1 MYNGYSY
8 QQIAL
13 MNRIRLLWSQHVYWT
28 RFFILSTVYEL
39 PDLEAVTSR
48 LMENPKDFAQ
58 MLTPFFGPRNALQ
71 FQKLF
76 TEHLS
81 IGGDLVNAA
90 KNKDQKLADDL
101 RKKWYENADQI
112 AEFLASINRFWD
124 EEMWRS
130 MMYKHLDMTEKEVS
144 LRLQGAYTPDI
155 HMFGRI
161 EQEALRMADY
171 MFSGIV
177 SQPL

>member
-8 QQIAL
+8 QQINL
-13 MNRIRLLWSQHVYWT
+13 LNRIRMLWTQHVYWT
-28 RFFILSTVYEL
+28 RFFILSTVYDL
-39 PDLEAVTSR
+39 PDLTAVTKR
-48 LMENPKDFAQ
+48 LLENPGDFAQ
-58 MLTPFFGPRNALQ
+58 MLTPFFGPRIAGQ

-76 TEHLS
+76 TQHLT

-90 KNKDQKLADDL
+90 KNQDQKLADDL
-101 RKKWYENADQI
+101 RKKWYQNADEI
-112 AEFLASINRFWD
+112 AEFLSSINHFWD

-155 HMFGRI
+155 HMFDRI

-177 SQPL
+177 SRPV

>member
-8 QQIAL
+8 QQINL
-13 MNRIRLLWSQHVYWT
+13 LNRIRMLWTQHVYWT
-28 RFFILSTVYEL
+28 RFFILSTVYDL
-39 PDLEAVTSR
+39 PDLTAVTKR
-48 LMENPKDFAQ
+48 LLENPGDFAQ
-58 MLTPFFGPRNALQ
+58 MLTPFFGPRIAGQ

-76 TEHLS
+76 TQHLT

-90 KNKDQKLADDL
+90 KNQDQKLADDL
-101 RKKWYENADQI
+101 RKKWYQNADEI
-112 AEFLASINRFWD
+112 AEFLSSINHFWD

-155 HMFGRI
+155 HMFDRI

-177 SQPL
+177 SQPV